1 MQGPQRAQQ
10 RWLVDDIVAA
20 AAAEPP
26 GGGATRDAVL
36 RQLRHQIAAGAA
48 ADRSPAAEPAAQR
61 EEAPAPGIG
70 AHDLRALQLA
80 TEAVPLLR
88 GTPGGSPGGR
98 RRSATPTEEPE
109 LLEARERA
117 HRLAVDL
124 ISQRNL
130 VNLLT
135 ERIAEQAREAD
146 TLRARIAAGTGSLG
160 LQRLAESLSCTE
172 RELARERARGAAL
185 EHELALLR
193 SEAERMATAVQPV
206 RTVREWEGEV
216 AQLRARADEQARA
229 LAAADKGPLVL
240 PATLGAYAAPAAE
253 TGDAAE
259 IAGLRTEAALLR
271 AKLRDKT
278 KVAQE
283 LQNMLRMHLERNSE
297 LRTRALLHRPEWTH
311 PLLKGPIPTTPD
323 AAEAVAALP
332 ASGLPG

>member
-229 LAAADKGPLVL
+229 L